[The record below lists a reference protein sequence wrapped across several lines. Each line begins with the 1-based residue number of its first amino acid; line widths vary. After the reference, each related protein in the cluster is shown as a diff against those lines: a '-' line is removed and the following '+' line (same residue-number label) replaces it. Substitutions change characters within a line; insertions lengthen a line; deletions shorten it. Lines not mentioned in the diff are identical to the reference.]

1 MILLE
6 LFFEFF
12 KVGLFAV
19 GGGLATLPFLY
30 NLAEKGWYSTEF
42 VSTMLAISESTP
54 GPIGINMSTYVGYL
68 KSGVL
73 GSIIAPIGEVLP
85 SLIIIIIIAKFLQK
99 FKDNKAFQDAFYGL
113 RAASVAMIVAAGIN
127 IFKIAFIGESYTD
140 FFWQGGIL
148 AVILFIAM
156 RKFKLHPVVYIAF
169 SAVVG
174 IIFKFSL

>member
-30 NLAEKGWYSTEF
+30 ELAEKGWYSTEF

-68 KSGVL
+68 QSGVL
-73 GSIIAPIGEVLP
+73 GSIIAPLGEVTP
-85 SLIIIIIIAKFLQK
+85 SIIIIMIIAKFLQK
-99 FKDNKAFQDAFYGL
+99 FKENRAFQDAFYGL
-113 RAASVAMIVAAGIN
+113 RSASTAMIVAAGLG
-127 IFKIAFIGESYTD
+127 IFKIAFFGESYTH

-156 RKFKLHPVVYIAF
+156 RKFKFHPVVYIAF
-169 SAVVG
+169 SAIVG
-174 IIFKFSL
+174 IIFKFSI

>member
-30 NLAEKGWYSTEF
+30 DLAEKGWYPTDF

-68 KSGVL
+68 KSGL
-73 GSIIAPIGEVLP
+73 PGSIIAPIGEVFP
-85 SLIIIIIIAKFLQK
+85 SLIIIILMARFLQK

-113 RAASVAMIVAAGIN
+113 RAASVAMIVAAGVE
-127 IFKIAFIGESYTD
+127 IFKIAFIGDGHSG

-148 AVILFIAM
+148 AVILYIAM
-156 RKFKLHPVVYIAF
+156 KKFKLHPVVYIAF
-169 SAVVG
+169 SALVG